1 METRDSHRVAN
12 SGFPRLVCQLSQS
25 ADGKAQQ
32 HALRKRNPAGFLR
45 RRREVQ
51 TTEAGRIAAHRQPV
65 SHLPARLHDWTQ
77 NVFSCKGTTPPFPEF
92 PAHQE

>member
-45 RRREVQ
+45 QRREVQ
-51 TTEAGRIAAHRQPV
+51 TTEAGRIAAHRQPRQP
-65 SHLPARLHDWTQ
+65 SPGAIT
-77 NVFSCKGTTPPFPEF
+77 
-92 PAHQE
+92 